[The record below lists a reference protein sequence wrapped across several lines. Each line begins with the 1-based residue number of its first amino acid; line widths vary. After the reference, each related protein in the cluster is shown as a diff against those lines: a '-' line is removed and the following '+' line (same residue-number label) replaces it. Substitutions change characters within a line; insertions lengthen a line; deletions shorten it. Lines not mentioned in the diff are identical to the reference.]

1 MKDILLVDDELPFL
15 RSLAEGIGFYSRYLN
30 VITAEN
36 GRKAVEIL
44 RTAVVDVVVT
54 DLKMPEMDGFE
65 VLRYMRNKLPN
76 VPVIVMTAYGDSNTD
91 ARLKEL
97 GVVQCLEKPL
107 DFKDVIEKILA
118 ADRKSTRLNS
128 SHQLISYAVFCLKK

>member
-1 MKDILLVDDELPFL
+1 MKDVLLVDDELPFL

-36 GRKAVEIL
+36 GRKAIEIL

-54 DLKMPEMDGFE
+54 DLKMPELDGFE
-65 VLRYMRNKLPN
+65 VARYVRDKMPN
-76 VPVIVMTAYGDSNTD
+76 VPVIVMSAFGDSKTD

-97 GVVQCLEKPL
+97 GVAQCLEKPL
-107 DFKDVIEKILA
+107 DFAEVIAKIMA
-118 ADRKSTRLNS
+118 A
-128 SHQLISYAVFCLKK
+128 

>member
-107 DFKDVIEKILA
+107 DFADVIKKIMA
-118 ADRKSTRLNS
+118 A
-128 SHQLISYAVFCLKK
+128 

>member
-118 ADRKSTRLNS
+118 A
-128 SHQLISYAVFCLKK
+128 